1 MKKNKKLYKYI
12 LSDIQTSKINLIN
25 NVFNV
30 FTLSFELLS
39 YIFKTEIKNTQL
51 NDYFLNKFDTINFVI
66 KNIDENI
73 EKVKKV
79 IDDSLY
85 EICDFTEIS
94 LIEENFEIDKNF
106 LINLGFKTINIF
118 HIGKKS
124 LLKRILNGIGVILVG
139 LCEIIIPIVF
149 LGLLNAYK
157 FGFLEFGIETIFYG
171 IKIIFG
177 KKNFNGWKNFFKN
190 QLKNF
195 SFITIRLL
203 TNTLS
208 QYAINYLK
216 KIGLAKFVVNEKKTT
231 ERYNENVFSTKN
243 LMNQIN
249 DKLEEDLVYKK
260 IINSYDFSI
269 KFNEFIIYN
278 ISKIFEDSLNE
289 YLKIINDIIYN
300 IFNKIFKNED
310 SKKFK
315 NFSSHSN
322 MILKNLIEDFI
333 YSYKEIT
340 QKNYSE
346 LIDDILN
353 NLMLYSNKSINGKNL
368 IDIIVSDEFNFKN
381 MLIQSQFVINP
392 INYLLLNQKKIEEM
406 KLFYKEI
413 FENFIN
419 KLKEME
425 QSEEFFNKFVLKYIS
440 FNIFDEIFH
449 NKKMM
454 IIIHQN
460 LQSK

>member
-1 MKKNKKLYKYI
+1 M
-12 LSDIQTSKINLIN
+12 
-25 NVFNV
+25 
-30 FTLSFELLS
+30 
-39 YIFKTEIKNTQL
+39 
-51 NDYFLNKFDTINFVI
+51 
-66 KNIDENI
+66 
-73 EKVKKV
+73 
-79 IDDSLY
+79 
-85 EICDFTEIS
+85 
-94 LIEENFEIDKNF
+94 
-106 LINLGFKTINIF
+106 
-118 HIGKKS
+118 
-124 LLKRILNGIGVILVG
+124 
-139 LCEIIIPIVF
+139 
-149 LGLLNAYK
+149 
-157 FGFLEFGIETIFYG
+157 
-171 IKIIFG
+171 
-177 KKNFNGWKNFFKN
+177 
-190 QLKNF
+190 
-195 SFITIRLL
+195 L

-315 NFSSHSN
+315 NFSSYSN

-425 QSEEFFNKFVLKYIS
+425 KSEEFFNKFVLKYIS

-449 NKKMM
+449 NKKYDD
-454 IIIHQN
+454 N
-460 LQSK
+460 NSFEK